1 MDIQD
6 AKVRVTNVDSQESG
20 RDIVAQV
27 IGEMSNKGLPHRKF
41 VQTFILAEQPNGY
54 YVLND
59 IFRYIA
65 DEDEEPV
72 EEQIPEET
80 IETAPPAISAAP
92 KATLQHQESVEVLDK
107 KLEETAAEP
116 EILPT
121 VIAATQNEPEI
132 EATTSDP
139 AEIAN
144 QVNNDKPAT
153 PEQAA
158 QAVDAEE
165 EQAVEE
171 KPKDPEPTPAPASPV
186 KTAAAPVAVSTPES
200 ATSAK
205 ATSVPKTWASMLAG
219 SKTAVAVPQ
228 IPAST
233 AAQPKA
239 TTKSTPTPVA
249 AAEAISAPGAAN
261 TVAGLSDDSQVP
273 SSPGGWQTAGQEH
286 NRKQHRQQPSLLG
299 GQPETTSAYI
309 KNVTEKVDAALLKQ
323 TLGKFGKLAYFD
335 VSRPK
340 VCDMDRVTES
350 YLLSAEL
357 CFCRIR
363 YSSSIPSS
371 GGS

>member
-1 MDIQD
+1 MDILD

-27 IGEMSNKGLPHRKF
+27 IGEMSNKGNPHRKF

-72 EEQIPEET
+72 EDQTPEET
-80 IETAPPAISAAP
+80 IEAVPPVLAIP
-92 KATLQHQESVEVLDK
+92 KATLQHEESIEVLDK

-116 EILPT
+116 EVLPT
-121 VIAATQNEPEI
+121 VVAATQNEPEI
-132 EATTSDP
+132 ETATSDQTET
-139 AEIAN
+139 AK
-144 QVNNDKPAT
+144 QVNDDKPAT

-158 QAVDAEE
+158 QAVDIEE

-186 KTAAAPVAVSTPES
+186 KTAAAPVAVPTQES
-200 ATSAK
+200 AAPAK
-205 ATSVPKTWASMLAG
+205 ANSAPKTWASMLASG
-219 SKTAVAVPQ
+219 SKTAVAIPQ

-233 AAQPKA
+233 TAQPKSA
-239 TTKSTPTPVA
+239 TKSAPAP
-249 AAEAISAPGAAN
+249 AEAISAPGTVN

-273 SSPGGWQTAGQEH
+273 QSPGGWQTAGQEH
-286 NRKQHRQQPSLLG
+286 SRKQHRQQPSSLG
-299 GQPETTSAYI
+299 SQSETTSAYI
-309 KNVTEKVDAALLKQ
+309 KNVTEKVDASLLKQ
-323 TLGKFGKLAYFD
+323 TLSKFGKLAYFD

-340 VCDMDRVTES
+340 VCDMNRFVKP

-357 CFCRIR
+357 RFCRIR
-363 YSSSIPSS
+363 YSSSFPSS
-371 GGS
+371 GCS